1 MDHSLIGI
9 RKPVFRGG
17 LVFLALYTLASL
29 VWVSVTAKHPLGIL
43 PRARLT
49 VVKAEALLDAA
60 GEPAVSLVVR
70 PEQSPFYGADRFELS
85 LSYQKGDRTTTP
97 SFSWKEL
104 SLLDDDPQTTPAS
117 PVPVGRALT
126 FRIPLERTDNQPIAM
141 RRVGNYVV
149 WGYKD
154 LWQDLG
160 FPGGID

>member
-9 RKPVFRGG
+9 RKPVFHGG
-17 LVFLALYTLASL
+17 LAFLALYTLASL
-29 VWVSVTAKHPLGIL
+29 VYVSVTAKHPFGIL

-49 VVKAEALLDAA
+49 VVKAEALLSGP

-70 PEQSPFYGADRFELS
+70 PEQAPFYGADRFELS
-85 LSYQKGDRTTTP
+85 LAYRSGDHITTP

-117 PVPVGRALT
+117 SIPVGRTLT
-126 FRIPLERTDNQPIAM
+126 FRIPLARTGDQPIAM

-149 WGYKD
+149 WGHKD
-154 LWQDLG
+154 LWMDLG
-160 FPGGID
+160 LPGGID